1 MGRGVVMSANTD
13 VLTHVVIPETKKL
26 SGSRGLNQKFL
37 DFFWTL
43 AKSEPVTRLEASVEI
58 IRCINAPESTDSQ
71 LNYTV
76 GRLVQG
82 LASNRECARHG
93 YFTTLVGILNS
104 SSTSRLSNEVLY
116 EI

>member
-1 MGRGVVMSANTD
+1 MAANTD

-58 IRCINAPESTDSQ
+58 IRCINAPESTVSPF
-71 LNYTV
+71 V
-76 GRLVQG
+76 F
-82 LASNRECARHG
+82 C
-93 YFTTLVGILNS
+93 S
-104 SSTSRLSNEVLY
+104 SSLFNCG
-116 EI
+116 